1 MLSAL
6 RSPESPASSL
16 DLPVDRTVKKHNAA
30 LRRAPVLGSIPSRL
44 RPGLCWP
51 FGLVLLVLLSG
62 PGSAAAQPCA
72 EADPAVD
79 NRGAELAA
87 DCTTLLGLQDKLRGT
102 AVLNWA
108 RDVAMD
114 DWDGLTVAGTPARV
128 TKLELGERP
137 LTGTL
142 PPALNSLTGLT
153 VLDLADN
160 QLTGSIPALSAL
172 TSLTQLSL
180 SHNQLTGS
188 IPDLSALTRLEW
200 LDLGTNRLTGPL
212 PTWLTSLTRL
222 TLLNLRRNQLMD
234 SIPDLSA
241 LTRLTTL
248 ALAGNRLTG
257 PLPPWLNRLT
267 RLTGL
272 GLAGNQLEGSIPD
285 LSALT
290 SLTQL
295 FLSFNQLSGSIP
307 PWLNSLTRLTELSLS
322 NNRLKG
328 SIPDLS
334 ALTRLTHLNLSSNQ
348 LTGPIPD
355 LSALTRLTTL
365 DLSNN
370 QLTDGPTGRGG
381 GRGGSRR
388 PPADQHGDTPTTA
401 TALDLTTSAA
411 GYLQSDSDVDYFRF
425 TLPRPGILRATTTG
439 QTDTQG
445 QLWQERAGELVL
457 VAAAEA
463 GGSRTNFQFGVGV
476 AAGPYYLAVAAGAA
490 GATGAYTLDLAY
502 SPGYF
507 ENPGAGSFQSGV
519 GVLSGWVC
527 TAEAVTIE
535 FVRPDAT
542 VWRVPAA
549 TGTLRPDTASVCGHA
564 ESGFGL
570 LWNWNKLGPGA
581 HTVRAVVDDVV
592 LAEHDVIVTTLGLG
606 EFPAGLHGEAAVPD
620 FPVPGRT
627 TPLQWQPALQTF
639 VIGAGAGGGGG
650 HPGEATHALL
660 ENPAPGSLQS
670 GIGVISG
677 WVCAA
682 DEVEIVVEPGG
693 SGAATTW
700 QAGAQTLRPDTA
712 AVCGETTTGF
722 GLLFNWNTLGDGR
735 HTVRAL
741 ADGEEF
747 AWSTVTVTTLG
758 HEFARG
764 LRGTAE
770 VVDFPTAGQTVTV
783 EWQEAVQN
791 FVITDRE

>member
-1 MLSAL
+1 MRSAL

-16 DLPVDRTVKKHNAA
+16 DLPFDRTVKEHNDA
-30 LRRAPVLGSIPSRL
+30 LRRAPVLGSIPPRL

-51 FGLVLLVLLSG
+51 FGLVLLVLLVLLGG
-62 PGSAAAQPCA
+62 PGLSAAQPCA
-72 EADPAVD
+72 EADPAVN

-87 DCTTLLGLQDKLRGT
+87 DCTTLLGLKDELRGT
-102 AVLNWA
+102 AVLDWA
-108 RDVAMD
+108 TAVNMD

-128 TKLELGERP
+128 TKLELPRRR

-142 PPALNSLTGLT
+142 PTTLNSLTGLT
-153 VLDLADN
+153 VLDLNDN
-160 QLTGSIPALSAL
+160 RLTGSIPALSALTRLTVLYLFVNRLTGSIPALSTLTRLTELGLSTNRLTGSIPALSAL
-172 TSLTQLSL
+172 TSLEGLNL
-180 SHNQLTGS
+180 FN
-188 IPDLSALTRLEW
+188 
-200 LDLGTNRLTGPL
+200 NRLT
-212 PTWLTSLTRL
+212 
-222 TLLNLRRNQLMD
+222 
-234 SIPDLSA
+234 
-241 LTRLTTL
+241 
-248 ALAGNRLTG
+248 
-257 PLPPWLNRLT
+257 
-267 RLTGL
+267 
-272 GLAGNQLEGSIPD
+272 GSIPD

-290 SLTQL
+290 SLTRL
-295 FLSFNQLSGSIP
+295 GLSG
-307 PWLNSLTRLTELSLS
+307 NRLT
-322 NNRLKG
+322 G
-328 SIPDLS
+328 PIPDLS
-334 ALTRLTHLNLSSNQ
+334 ALTSLTLINLNSNRLTGPIPDLSALTSLEQLVLFNNR

-355 LSALTRLTTL
+355 LSALTRLTNV

-370 QLTDGPTGRGG
+370 QLTDGPTTGDGGG
-381 GRGGSRR
+381 GRAGGGSRR

-401 TALDLTTSAA
+401 TALDLTTPAA
-411 GYLQSDSDVDYFRF
+411 GYLQSGTDVDYFRF
-425 TLPRPGILRATTTG
+425 TLPRPGILRLETTG
-439 QTDTQG
+439 STNTVGTLWVEDEATALETDHDS
-445 QLWQERAGELVL
+445 
-457 VAAAEA
+457 
-463 GGSRTNFQFGVGV
+463 GSRRNFHLAQAVTKGT
-476 AAGPYYLAVAAGAA
+476 YYLAVSGEG

-549 TGTLRPDTASVCGHA
+549 AGTLRPDTASVCGHA
-564 ESGFGL
+564 ETGFGL

-592 LAEHDVIVTTLGLG
+592 LAEHDVTVTTLGLG
-606 EFPAGLHGEAAVPD
+606 EFPTGLHGEAAVPD

-627 TPLQWQPALQTF
+627 TRLQWQPALQTF

-682 DEVEIVVEPGG
+682 DVVEIVVEPGG
-693 SGAATTW
+693 TGAPTTW

-712 AVCGETTTGF
+712 AVCGETATGF

-764 LRGTAE
+764 LRGTAA

>member
-1 MLSAL
+1 M
-6 RSPESPASSL
+6 
-16 DLPVDRTVKKHNAA
+16 
-30 LRRAPVLGSIPSRL
+30 
-44 RPGLCWP
+44 
-51 FGLVLLVLLSG
+51 
-62 PGSAAAQPCA
+62 
-72 EADPAVD
+72 
-79 NRGAELAA
+79 
-87 DCTTLLGLQDKLRGT
+87 
-102 AVLNWA
+102 
-108 RDVAMD
+108 
-114 DWDGLTVAGTPARV
+114 
-128 TKLELGERP
+128 
-137 LTGTL
+137 
-142 PPALNSLTGLT
+142 
-153 VLDLADN
+153 
-160 QLTGSIPALSAL
+160 
-172 TSLTQLSL
+172 
-180 SHNQLTGS
+180 
-188 IPDLSALTRLEW
+188 
-200 LDLGTNRLTGPL
+200 
-212 PTWLTSLTRL
+212 
-222 TLLNLRRNQLMD
+222 LNLSRNQL
-234 SIPDLSA
+234 
-241 LTRLTTL
+241 R
-248 ALAGNRLTG
+248 G
-257 PLPPWLNRLT
+257 P
-267 RLTGL
+267 
-272 GLAGNQLEGSIPD
+272 IPD

-290 SLTQL
+290 SLEQL
-295 FLSFNQLSGSIP
+295 VLFNNQLTGP
-307 PWLNSLTRLTELSLS
+307 R
-322 NNRLKG
+322 
-328 SIPDLS
+328 PDLS
-334 ALTRLTHLNLSSNQ
+334 ALPRLTNV
-348 LTGPIPD
+348 
-355 LSALTRLTTL
+355 

-370 QLTDGPTGRGG
+370 QLTDGPTTGDGGGGRGG
-381 GRGGSRR
+381 GGSRR
-388 PPADQHGDTPTTA
+388 PPADQHGDTPATA

-411 GYLQSDSDVDYFRF
+411 GYLQSGTDVDYFRF
-425 TLPRPGILRATTTG
+425 TLSRPGILRLETTG
-439 QTDTQG
+439 STNTVGTLWVEDEATALETDHDS
-445 QLWQERAGELVL
+445 
-457 VAAAEA
+457 
-463 GGSRTNFQFGVGV
+463 GSRRNFHLAQAVSTGT
-476 AAGPYYLAVAAGAA
+476 YYLAVSGEG
-490 GATGAYTLDLAY
+490 GATGAYTVGVHY

-507 ENPGAGSFQSGV
+507 ENPGDGSFQSGV

-549 TGTLRPDTASVCGHA
+549 AGTLRPDTASVCGHA
-564 ESGFGL
+564 ETGFGL

-592 LAEHDVIVTTLGLG
+592 LAEHDVTVTTLGLG
-606 EFPAGLHGEAAVPD
+606 EFPTGLHGEAAVPD

-627 TPLQWQPALQTF
+627 TRLQWQPALQTF

-682 DEVEIVVEPGG
+682 DVVEIVVEPGG
-693 SGAATTW
+693 SGAPTTW

-764 LRGTAE
+764 LRGTAA